1 MTKRYGRARLITPD
15 DPGYQAYLE
24 PFRIARSYQRAMRP
38 PSSRQV
44 FGEQVEE
51 LLRNW
56 LGQSRPLSDRRY
68 LEYEERRGEHWVLK
82 YRELD
87 ALEIVSRDTIHVFEI
102 KTSSSARSLRRG
114 VLQLK
119 EDREILS
126 LLFPHVCATLLFVD
140 TGMVPAERG
149 AALARMEMTV
159 QLEELPKRAGLET
172 EIGLLWI
179 ELPWVVEL
187 AGGGHNLSLEWM
199 SEDEGRAGD
208 ALPGTE
214 EPLVWTSG
222 EDDELGALG
231 QALREALRREG
242 GSSQGNP

>member
-1 MTKRYGRARLITPD
+1 MTRRYGRARLITRD
-15 DPGYQAYLE
+15 DPRYQAYLE

-56 LGQSRPLSDRRY
+56 LGQSRTLSDRRY
-68 LEYEERRGEHWVLK
+68 LEYEERRGERWVLK
-82 YRELD
+82 YREMD
-87 ALEIVSRDTIHVFEI
+87 AVEIVSHDTIHVFEI
-102 KTSSSARSLRRG
+102 KTSSSARSFRRG

-140 TGMVPAERG
+140 TGMLPEERE

-159 QLEELPKRAGLET
+159 QLEELPEGTGPET
-172 EIGLLWI
+172 EVGLLWI
-179 ELPWVVEL
+179 ERPWVVEL
-187 AGGGHNLSLEWM
+187 AGGGQNLCLEWM
-199 SEDEGRAGD
+199 GEDEGGTAEVV
-208 ALPGTE
+208 PGTE

-222 EDDELGALG
+222 EDDEPGALG

-242 GSSQGNP
+242 GSPQRNP